1 MCSDRDGWVSKKI
14 PISAEG
20 GEASGSEDF
29 ATRRRRNGR
38 IFYEIQLLKQ
48 MCICRLFLCV

>member
-20 GEASGSEDF
+20 GDVSGLEDF
-29 ATRRRRNGR
+29 ARRKSNSKKKHILTFNLQNG
-38 IFYEIQLLKQ
+38 
-48 MCICRLFLCV
+48 

>member
-38 IFYEIQLLKQ
+38 IFYEIQLLKHVKNSR
-48 MCICRLFLCV
+48 IF